1 MRGDLAAEE
10 LVAYV
15 GAVALERLGARLLAD
30 GHLQGPD
37 HRRRKRQ
44 RDVADPQVDQP
55 RIGVRLAIGLATPLD
70 LGEEI
75 ARLEIQESLVDPGH
89 ARAPFVECASGV

>member
-15 GAVALERLGARLLAD
+15 GAVALERLGDRLLAD

-55 RIGVRLAIGLATPLD
+55 RIGVRLAIGLAPPLD

-89 ARAPFVECASGV
+89 ARAPLVECASGV